1 MSHEKSINN
10 NNSQKKPKTGASPL
24 CSTFSLHLISN
35 GDALKSAFHVLTLC
49 VVVSQMMQ
57 PGYF

>member
-10 NNSQKKPKTGASPL
+10 NNSQKKTGASPL
-24 CSTFSLHLISN
+24 CSTFLLHLISN